1 MPTPSGTAVICVTC
15 TYETHR
21 PCAMTSPSNR
31 RAHVVGL
38 GLIGASI
45 ARALSE
51 TGWVVTGTD
60 ADVDVL
66 GAALA
71 TGVVTGSDF
80 NDEISFVVVATPA
93 GVVPRIA
100 RDYLERSA
108 SGQLIVTDVAGVKG
122 TIVDEVSDPRFL
134 GGHPMAGSEQRG
146 LAGARA
152 DLFQGC
158 TWVLTPTSA
167 TLPATYTTLHGILRE
182 LGANVVAVSADDH
195 DRLVAVAS
203 HVHHLLAGALMNEAT
218 RVAEQDAVLLQL
230 AAGGFRD
237 MTRVAAGDP
246 SIWPDI
252 LFENREA
259 ISQSLLAL
267 EERLMSLREAL
278 NTDDHAAI
286 ANDLAQ
292 AAFARRQLPG
302 RALNSENLAY
312 LRVGVSDQPGV
323 LAAVTMAA
331 SEMLVNIYD
340 IEIAHG
346 IEGSSGTLLL
356 AVDARLADSFSAA
369 RSARAYQ
376 VGHE

>member
-1 MPTPSGTAVICVTC
+1 MI
-15 TYETHR
+15 
-21 PCAMTSPSNR
+21 SPSNR
-31 RAHVVGL
+31 HAHVVGL
-38 GLIGASI
+38 GLIGSSI
-45 ARALSE
+45 ALALRDA
-51 TGWVVTGTD
+51 GWSVTG
-60 ADVDVL
+60 VDNDETVTN
-66 GAALA
+66 AALVA
-71 TGVVTGSDF
+71 GVVGGHEPD
-80 NDEISFVVVATPA
+80 DDVALVVVATPA
-93 GVVPRIA
+93 GVVAKVA
-100 RDYLERSA
+100 RDVLEGSSNER
-108 SGQLIVTDVAGVKG
+108 LIVTDVAGVKG
-122 TIVDEVSDPRFL
+122 AIVADVKDPRFL
-134 GGHPMAGSEQRG
+134 AGHPMAGSELRG
-146 LAGARA
+146 ISGARP

-158 TWVLTPTSA
+158 TWVLTPT
-167 TLPATYTTLHGILRE
+167 TDTKPETYTTLHGILRE
-182 LGANVVAVSADDH
+182 LGANVVAVDADDH

-203 HVHHLLAGALMNEAT
+203 HVPHLLAGALMNEAT

-259 ISQSLLAL
+259 ISQSLRAL
-267 EERLMSLREAL
+267 EDRLKSLREAL
-278 NTDDHAAI
+278 NSDDHAAI
-286 ANDLAQ
+286 ATDLTQ

-356 AVDARLADSFSAA
+356 AVDALLADSFSAA
-369 RSARAYQ
+369 LTARGYQ
-376 VGHE
+376 VGRE

>member
-1 MPTPSGTAVICVTC
+1 MI
-15 TYETHR
+15 
-21 PCAMTSPSNR
+21 SPGSR
-31 RAHVVGL
+31 HAHVVGL
-38 GLIGASI
+38 GLIGSSI
-45 ARALSE
+45 ALALGE
-51 TGWVVTGTD
+51 AGWSVTGLDNDESVTNAALL
-60 ADVDVL
+60 ADVVVGIEPDEN
-66 GAALA
+66 AAL
-71 TGVVTGSDF
+71 
-80 NDEISFVVVATPA
+80 VVVAVPA
-93 GVVPRIA
+93 GAVAKVVSEVLA
-100 RDYLERSA
+100 GSTNEH
-108 SGQLIVTDVAGVKG
+108 LIVTDVAGVKSA
-122 TIVDEVSDPRFL
+122 IVAEVTDPRFL
-134 GGHPMAGSEQRG
+134 AGHPMAGSELRG
-146 LAGARA
+146 VAGARA

-158 TWVLTPTSA
+158 TWVLTPTTA
-167 TLPATYTTLHGILRE
+167 TKPETYSTLHTILRE
-182 LGANVVAVSADDH
+182 LGANVVAVDADDH

-203 HVHHLLAGALMNEAT
+203 HVPHLLAGALMNEAT

-356 AVDARLADSFSAA
+356 AVDALLADTFSAA
-369 RSARAYQ
+369 LSARGYQ